1 MYGDTISI
9 IVDSIHITQ
18 MQLVKFFTN
27 QKGITDFEVSK
38 MRQKIRELEGQVAQF
53 ENDQS
58 EKTLYKQ
65 NLKKNQDR
73 VNNMISE
80 YHEMKGV
87 LDIDTEPLPDNKHNF
102 SNSDNH
108 LIKTLDDLEVAGGLK
123 RIKID
128 KELQALTL
136 EDIEELIC
144 NSTSMTQKMTALKV
158 LKRHFKNP
166 MTQEQETNVNF
177 YDTYAQERQ
186 LMEQDIKDLNH
197 QIEKLKAEKI
207 KNDKKS
213 QTLMVS
219 VNMYKNQSVTLQ
231 DEVKST
237 LKVLQAQEKKTGKLK
252 NEVYNVNRKVEEVQQ
267 EAA

>member
-1 MYGDTISI
+1 
-9 IVDSIHITQ
+9 
-18 MQLVKFFTN
+18 
-27 QKGITDFEVSK
+27 
-38 MRQKIRELEGQVAQF
+38 
-53 ENDQS
+53 
-58 EKTLYKQ
+58 
-65 NLKKNQDR
+65 
-73 VNNMISE
+73 MISE

-128 KELQALTL
+128 KELQTLTL

-186 LMEQDIKDLNH
+186 LME
-197 QIEKLKAEKI
+197 
-207 KNDKKS
+207 
-213 QTLMVS
+213 
-219 VNMYKNQSVTLQ
+219 
-231 DEVKST
+231 
-237 LKVLQAQEKKTGKLK
+237 
-252 NEVYNVNRKVEEVQQ
+252 
-267 EAA
+267 